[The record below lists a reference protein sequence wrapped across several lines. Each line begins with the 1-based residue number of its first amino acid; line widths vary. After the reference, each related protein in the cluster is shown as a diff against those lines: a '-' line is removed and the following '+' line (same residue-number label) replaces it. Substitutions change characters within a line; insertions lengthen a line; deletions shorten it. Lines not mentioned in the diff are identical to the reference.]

1 LGGAGKPWDAE
12 GTGTTSDIRTIGFGV
27 GIAFI
32 APGVVAMWGVSQV
45 SPTVSEWFG
54 ATRESEATAAG
65 FLFVVL
71 ASLSIGVFIS
81 GLRNE
86 TLIPVFRLFGLHR
99 PENLDEGST
108 RDPEVRAALQQ
119 AVEDFFRYHQ
129 FYGNTALAI
138 LIAFGCWLYSIRQ
151 WPWEEPGILLLVV
164 LSTFALA
171 LSAFQSLKRYF
182 EVEEKVLGRG
192 GGTGAQRST

>member
-1 LGGAGKPWDAE
+1 M
-12 GTGTTSDIRTIGFGV
+12 
-27 GIAFI
+27 
-32 APGVVAMWGVSQV
+32 VALWGVSQV

-54 ATRESEATAAG
+54 ATRESDATAAG

-81 GLRNE
+81 GLRNQ
-86 TLIPVFRLFGLHR
+86 TLIPIFRLRRFKLKE
-99 PENLDEGST
+99 PKNLDEGST

-129 FYGNTALAI
+129 FYGNTAIAI

-151 WPWEEPGILLLVV
+151 WPWEEPGMLLLVV
-164 LSTFALA
+164 FSTFALA
-171 LSAFQSLKRYF
+171 VSAFQSLKRFY
-182 EVEEKVLGRG
+182 EVEEQVLGKR